1 MYRENHIWT
10 KEFLVLGLS
19 SNPMQCTLYL
29 SFACR
34 VKEWLVHTESNLPPP
49 CLAALAATKQ
59 NTRPEGGKEAAAWCQ
74 ARQRAERFRA
84 GSSYS
89 FAPACICSSASVRE
103 EFRATDDHQRLDA
116 TMPPASIE
124 SSSKQPGGRAWESI
138 PRFASQFT
146 LEQKLAP
153 DS

>member
-1 MYRENHIWT
+1 
-10 KEFLVLGLS
+10 
-19 SNPMQCTLYL
+19 
-29 SFACR
+29 
-34 VKEWLVHTESNLPPP
+34 
-49 CLAALAATKQ
+49 LAATKQ
-59 NTRPEGGKEAAAWCQ
+59 DTGGKGRKGSSSLVQ
-74 ARQRAERFRA
+74 AETRAERFRA
-84 GSSYS
+84 VLPPSS
-89 FAPACICSSASVRE
+89 FALPCIWSSASVRE

-146 LEQKLAP
+146 LEQQMAP